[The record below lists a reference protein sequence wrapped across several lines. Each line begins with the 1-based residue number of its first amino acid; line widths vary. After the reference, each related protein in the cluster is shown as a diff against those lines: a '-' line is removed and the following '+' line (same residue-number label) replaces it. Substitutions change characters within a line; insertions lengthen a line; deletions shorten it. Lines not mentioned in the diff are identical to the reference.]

1 MRPDLALLLHSFEMG
16 GAQKRTL
23 ALAAELARRGR
34 RVDLVVVRGEG
45 PLRAALDPAVR
56 LVTLEKRP
64 PSARGLAMAAA
75 IPALAAYIRRE
86 RPAVLV
92 SAANHS
98 ALAAITGHT
107 LAGVATTALVLRV
120 SNPLM
125 VGRDRPQD
133 RVRRLLLRRL
143 MRRVDGFACVS
154 EQIRGEVLALDPRAA
169 DRARVV
175 VNPVAPAPQDVPS
188 PPPRSRPGPELLG
201 LGRLN
206 PQKGFDVLIRAFA
219 RLDPALGARLTIVGG
234 GPERPALE
242 RLAEEMKLGDRV
254 VFAGET
260 ARPLEALVAC
270 DLFVLSS
277 RFEGMPGALIEA
289 MACGRAVVATDLPSV
304 RELVEGLPI
313 PLAPPGDAEALAA
326 AMARALAVPQDPA
339 PLRVRAARYA
349 IAAATDDFEALLDT
363 AAKRRVSR
371 LSGPTGSRGRA
382 APGPGERG

>member
-34 RVDLVVVRGEG
+34 RVDLVVVRDEG
-45 PLRAALDPAVR
+45 PLRTALDPAVR
-56 LVTLEKRP
+56 LIALGRRP
-64 PSARGLAMAAA
+64 PRARGLAMAAA
-75 IPALAAYIRRE
+75 VPALAAYVRRE

-98 ALAAITGHT
+98 ALAAIAGHL
-107 LAGVATTALVLRV
+107 LAGVAATALVLRV
-120 SNPLM
+120 SNPL
-125 VGRDRPQD
+125 VGGRDRPQD

-154 EQIRGEVLALDPRAA
+154 EQIRGEVVALDPTTA

-175 VNPVAPAPQDVPS
+175 VNPVAPAPQDIPE
-188 PPPRSRPGPELLG
+188 PPPRSRSGPELLG

-242 RLAEEMKLGDRV
+242 RLAAETGVGERIA
-254 VFAGET
+254 FAGET
-260 ARPLEALVAC
+260 ADPLAALVAC

-277 RFEGMPGALIEA
+277 RFEGMPGVLIEA
-289 MACGRAVVATDLPSV
+289 MACGRPVVATDLPSV
-304 RELVEGLPI
+304 RELVEGLPA
-313 PLAPPGDAEALAA
+313 PLAPPGDPDALAA
-326 AMARALAVPQDPA
+326 AIARALAAPQDPA
-339 PLRVRAARYA
+339 PLKARAARYG
-349 IAAATDDFEALLDT
+349 IAAAADDFEDLLGL
-363 AAKRRVSR
+363 ARRR
-371 LSGPTGSRGRA
+371 RGLR
-382 APGPGERG
+382 